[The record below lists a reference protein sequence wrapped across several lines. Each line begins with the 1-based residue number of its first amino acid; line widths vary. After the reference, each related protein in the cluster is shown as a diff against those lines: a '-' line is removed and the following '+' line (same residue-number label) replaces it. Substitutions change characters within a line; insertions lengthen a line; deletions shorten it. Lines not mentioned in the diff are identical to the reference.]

1 MDDETYA
8 SQLRG
13 AVRTDDLRSKLA
25 PADVLAGAQRSGRR
39 AMILRSAGVVA
50 VASAVFLVGGQLLGP
65 AGPGGGIHPAG
76 TDDAEPTVV
85 DLAPGV
91 RATAEVGLRVL
102 ADGTHARTLG
112 LTAANVSTTGRGLA
126 VVPNDGANAPFEE
139 APWRDN
145 AMEIALLDGDVV
157 AQRQY
162 WDRWVSHAP
171 LTEAEREYWTRD
183 GAPTPGPL
191 DRQLMAGLPP
201 ALGSDEGW
209 AMAWPFDDGTW
220 LIVGYMP
227 PDAGEGS
234 EARVVLRKPL
244 ATADG
249 GSART
254 LDLPTFDA
262 GAADGRLMFAATISP
277 ELGVPTPTEG
287 DDAVYLL
294 ERIPVV
300 AVPPS
305 NG

>member
-1 MDDETYA
+1 MNPHSSAATCWTYHA
-8 SQLRG
+8 GLLVDPTSRVRPPSGVQRPSTRG
-13 AVRTDDLRSKLA
+13 TR
-25 PADVLAGAQRSGRR
+25 
-39 AMILRSAGVVA
+39 
-50 VASAVFLVGGQLLGP
+50 
-65 AGPGGGIHPAG
+65 
-76 TDDAEPTVV
+76 
-85 DLAPGV
+85 
-91 RATAEVGLRVL
+91 
-102 ADGTHARTLG
+102 
-112 LTAANVSTTGRGLA
+112 
-126 VVPNDGANAPFEE
+126 
-139 APWRDN
+139 
-145 AMEIALLDGDVV
+145 
-157 AQRQY
+157 
-162 WDRWVSHAP
+162 DRWVSHAP

-249 GSART
+249 GSTRT

-262 GAADGRLMFAATISP
+262 GAADGRPMFAATISP

-300 AVPPS
+300 VVPPS